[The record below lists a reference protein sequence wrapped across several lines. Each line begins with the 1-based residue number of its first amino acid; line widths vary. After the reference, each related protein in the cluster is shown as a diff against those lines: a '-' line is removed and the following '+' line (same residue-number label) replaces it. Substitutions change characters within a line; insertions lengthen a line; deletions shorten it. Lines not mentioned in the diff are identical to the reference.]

1 MTAFFGPAPD
11 KEGKYQVEEI
21 VDESDTEYLV
31 KWTGYSEMTWQD
43 KKIMSEDV
51 PELVHEFQTRSVAGR
66 KAITTVA
73 PNSLFLSGLK
83 GDKKAH
89 ELCTIFRPRRRLK
102 GHSNTIPKK
111 FGSFSTVTRTKGG
124 LVDNSLFLS
133 GLKGDKKAH
142 ELCAIFRPRRRLK
155 GRGNTIPK
163 KYKGRS
169 NQEARV

>member
-66 KAITTVA
+66 KVITTVA
-73 PNSLFLSGLK
+73 P
-83 GDKKAH
+83 
-89 ELCTIFRPRRRLK
+89 IR
-102 GHSNTIPKK
+102 
-111 FGSFSTVTRTKGG
+111 

-155 GRGNTIPK
+155 GHGNTIPK